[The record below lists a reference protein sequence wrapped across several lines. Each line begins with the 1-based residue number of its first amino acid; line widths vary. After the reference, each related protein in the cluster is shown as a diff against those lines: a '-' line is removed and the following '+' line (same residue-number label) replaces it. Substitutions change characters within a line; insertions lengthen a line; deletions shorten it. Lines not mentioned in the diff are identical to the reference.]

1 MPDEQPAKPLPFQD
15 MHNEALYQRYLKYWE
30 GLCLTANQLQPHLFL
45 GPPIEVAHVPAF
57 SQYLKGYLHPVLPLD
72 QSDFIEADC
81 TAVWCI
87 ESTVAGIAPPVV
99 QSDQYLM
106 LGVTKE
112 AAVFS
117 TFDNDMPA
125 PTPAVLSGV
134 RTLDAAHQGASEDC
148 PTVQTPVHDNH
159 LAMLTLAWS
168 YILSAHWSE
177 TQGGS
182 ILFASAAPI
191 GAPTSLELRET
202 ETDHHRVRTHDSD
215 AAVWWAHVLAP
226 EAGWLASIQRFDTTF
241 HSPWSIRPK
250 STAPLFYVEGPTPL
264 PGSQI
269 APDSAR
275 AYSFLESYVSAYGLA
290 EQAEMALF
298 ATLLVP
304 SHLRR
309 NSRYRLPSP
318 CHVVDMFPPLT
329 SREGRTLRALS
340 SVPRLM
346 TISATDPTLILRNAL
361 YNPEVDCTC
370 AKEWAMAAS
379 RRWPESSGSAA
390 VMGCLRSPQAAWW
403 WLAAGVTGFSQQIR
417 SISGEA
423 SSNLVL
429 AAWTGITQG
438 YLTSSISRGV
448 CISVKHDEESGQ
460 DLILR
465 EEEMLALLI
474 STVDNATGKIYVPV
488 VADWKPVGY
497 SILSKSTD
505 TVQQVAKHSASL
517 RLVYRCLVWNNAMQ
531 GIHQEFDDDDPPRNR
546 KRIATITNDVAI
558 KETFMHLADWRGP
571 DADKTGDFY
580 IDEWTK
586 PWDLVLSESAV
597 SSGVG
602 SM

>member
-15 MHNEALYQRYLKYWE
+15 MHNEALYQQYLKYWE

-81 TAVWCI
+81 AAVWCI

-134 RTLDAAHQGASEDC
+134 RTLDAAHRGASEDC
-148 PTVQTPVHDNH
+148 PTVQIPICDNH

-191 GAPTSLELRET
+191 GLATSVELRGN
-202 ETDHHRVRTHDSD
+202 DHHRVRTHDPE
-215 AAVWWAHVLAP
+215 AAVWWSHVLAP
-226 EAGWLASIQRFDTTF
+226 KVGWVASIQRFDNTF

-250 STAPLFYVEGPTPL
+250 GTAPSFYIEVPTPL
-264 PGSQI
+264 HGLPV

-275 AYSFLESYVSAYGLA
+275 AYSFLESYVSAYGLE
-290 EQAEMALF
+290 EQAEMALL
-298 ATLLVP
+298 AALLVP

-309 NSRYRLPSP
+309 NCPYRLPYP
-318 CHVVDMFPPLT
+318 CHTADTMRQLR
-329 SREGRTLRALS
+329 SGEGRTTRTLS

-346 TISATDPTLILRNAL
+346 TISATDPFLILRNAL
-361 YNPEVDCTC
+361 YNPEVSCTS
-370 AKEWAMAAS
+370 AEEWAMAAS
-379 RRWPESSGSAA
+379 RRWPDSSGAGT
-390 VMGCLRSPQAAWW
+390 VIGCLRSPQAAWW
-403 WLAAGVTGFSQQIR
+403 WIAAGVTGLSQRIR
-417 SISGEA
+417 LIADEQC
-423 SSNLVL
+423 SNLAL
-429 AAWTGITQG
+429 AAWTGIPQG
-438 YLTSSISRGV
+438 YLTSTLFRDVRVGLKYDAENGR
-448 CISVKHDEESGQ
+448 SV
-460 DLILR
+460 ILR
-465 EEEMLALLI
+465 EEEMPILFM
-474 STVDNATGKIYVPV
+474 STLNSVTGKIFVPV
-488 VADWKPVGY
+488 GTDCKPIGN
-497 SILSKSTD
+497 SILSASSAV
-505 TVQQVAKHSASL
+505 VQQVVERNASL
-517 RLVYRCLVWNNAMQ
+517 RLGYRCLVWEGSVSCSPRVQ
-531 GIHQEFDDDDPPRNR
+531 QEFDDDIPPRFPTRVTSITN
-546 KRIATITNDVAI
+546 RIAT
-558 KETFMHLADWRGP
+558 KQMLLHMADWRGT
-571 DADKTGDFY
+571 DADKTGDFDV
-580 IDEWTK
+580 DEWTK
-586 PWDLVLSESAV
+586 PWNT
-597 SSGVG
+597 
-602 SM
+602 